1 MPLSRVSLNEVVER
15 LHTIPTLPEV
25 VNKLIKLVNDPN
37 ADAHLVGDLV
47 SRDPG
52 IAAKMLRMVNSVYY
66 GLKEPVHDLE
76 HAVTVLGFKTLRS
89 LAMSVSVIN
98 AFQQQSAC
106 FSMKAYWTHSVV
118 AGGLARLVS
127 QRCRHRDPELTFT
140 VGLLRH
146 IGRLVLVENAPD
158 ETRAIIA
165 VAHKLQWPFHR
176 AAREVIDTDD
186 AEVGAWLAEHWE
198 LAPEIRDAIRHQYQ
212 LDLVPDRAVFAALHV
227 ADAICA
233 RKGLRASGD
242 HVDIAL
248 DPEDVKRLGLNKEV
262 LVEVVNAATTEF
274 EYARNLLGAS

>member
-25 VNKLIKLVNDPN
+25 VNRLIKLVNDPN

-66 GLKEPVHDLE
+66 GLKEPIHDLE

-248 DPEDVKRLGLNKEV
+248 DPEDVKRLGLNKEL
-262 LVEVVNAATTEF
+262 LVEIVNAAATEF
-274 EYARNLLGAS
+274 EYARALLGAS

>member
-66 GLKEPVHDLE
+66 GLKEPIHDLE

-140 VGLLRH
+140 IGLLRH

-242 HVDIAL
+242 HVDITL

-274 EYARNLLGAS
+274 EYARALLGAS